1 MSAPSDNMP
10 IPTPAIHSKPLLVRH
25 LPYFIGAAIL
35 DVLAA
40 NMNFAV
46 HPGYETPTIWTTI
59 CDNYIV
65 GPNGAGDCLHKTE
78 KKVFEV

>member
-1 MSAPSDNMP
+1 MP
-10 IPTPAIHSKPLLVRH
+10 IE
-25 LPYFIGAAIL
+25 
-35 DVLAA
+35 A

-46 HPGYETPTIWTTI
+46 HPGYDTATMWTTV

-65 GPNGAGDCLHKTE
+65 GADGPGECLHKTE